1 MNQRSRDAG
10 NSGATGLILA
20 LLCLL
25 GAGHANANTYF
36 RCVDAK
42 GAATVQQTACATS
55 SAQEERKMWVPS
67 TQATPPAAPV
77 PERSSPV
84 QRRADDTPKPKDR

>member
-42 GAATVQQTACATS
+42 GAVTVQQTACATS

-67 TQATPPAAPV
+67 TQATPPAASV